1 MNFHY
6 QNFMVEY
13 CKLPYENEKYEI
25 LIKREEETNE
35 KYGYDPWKRSI
46 NELLD
51 FSIINLDKPKGP
63 TSHQVSGW
71 IKNILNKKA
80 GHAGTLDPKVTGVLP
95 IGIGRGTKVLKLLL
109 TAGKEYVAWM
119 HIHSDI
125 DENKVYEVLNKFQG
139 KIIQKPPLK
148 SAVKK
153 VPREKNVYCIK
164 VLEVDGRDW
173 LLQIATE
180 AGVYIRKLID
190 DIGKAL
196 GTKAHMQ
203 QLRRIRVGE
212 LKEDSEKYP
221 LSTLQDIVDSIW
233 FWRNE
238 NNEKYIRRVFLPA
251 EVAADHTKKIWILD
265 TAVDAIAHGANLTVK
280 GISKLYS
287 NIKEGDL
294 VTIFTLKG
302 ELVAYGTAL
311 MDSEKILNSEKGI
324 AVDIDRVIIKR
335 GLYPRVWKK
344 SSTQ

>member
-1 MNFHY
+1 
-6 QNFMVEY
+6 MVEY

-25 LIKREEETNE
+25 IIKRESETDE
-35 KYGYDPWKRSI
+35 RYGYDPWKRPI
-46 NELLD
+46 NKLLN

-71 IKNILNKKA
+71 IKNILGIKA
-80 GHAGTLDPKVTGVLP
+80 GHSGTLDPKVTGVLP
-95 IGIGRGTKVLKLLL
+95 IGIGKGTKTLKLLL
-109 TAGKEYVAWM
+109 TAGKEYIAWM
-119 HIHSDI
+119 HIHSDV
-125 DENKVYEVLNKFQG
+125 DENKVYEVLKKFEG

-153 VPREKNVYCIK
+153 VPRERHVYCIK

-196 GTKAHMQ
+196 GTRAHMQ

-221 LSTLQDIVDSIW
+221 LVTLQDVVDSIW
-233 FWRNE
+233 FWKNE
-238 NNEKYIRRVFLPA
+238 NNEKYLRKVFLPA
-251 EVAADHTKKIWILD
+251 EVAADHLKKIWILD
-265 TAVDAIAHGANLTVK
+265 TAVNAITYGANLTVK

-294 VTIFTLKG
+294 VAIFTLKN
-302 ELVAYGTAL
+302 ELVAIGNAL
-311 MDSEKILNSEKGI
+311 MDSNKMLESEQGI
-324 AVDIDRVIIKR
+324 AVDVERVFMER
-335 GLYPRVWKK
+335 DLYPKVWKSK
-344 SSTQ
+344 Q